1 MNRNFE
7 LMIYLIVIEVILE
20 VDSGLVVATREFPSA
35 EVELI

>member
-1 MNRNFE
+1 MNRHFE

-20 VDSGLVVATREFPSA
+20 VDSGLVVTTREFPSA